1 MDSLGDYIYLIIIL
15 IAGISSILKK
25 SKKKESERHDPIP
38 GIPDLDDILPEFEYA
53 PEPVPARPVY
63 QEIKKREKPF
73 EHPSFDTVD
82 DFSAL
87 KAKKQ
92 VARPV
97 KHFVENEM
105 IVVDEYNEVELELEN
120 PQDVKKAFIYAEIFN
135 RRY

>member
-1 MDSLGDYIYLIIIL
+1 MDSLGDYIYLIVIL
-15 IAGISSILKK
+15 IAGISSILGKR
-25 SKKKESERHDPIP
+25 KKKESEHQDSMP
-38 GIPDLDDILPEFEYA
+38 GLPDLEDILPEFKPVAA
-53 PEPVPARPVY
+53 PVRPVY
-63 QEIKKREKPF
+63 QEVKKKEKIL

-82 DFSAL
+82 DVSTL

-105 IVVDEYNEVELELEN
+105 LVEDDLSGVELELDN
-120 PQDVKKAFIYAEIFN
+120 PDDAKKAFIYSEVFN